1 VCWTGGDWF
10 TLRQILVII
19 FAFLKLYMAH
29 RILPGKYCKPNC
41 TFIERYASP
50 FSYME
55 NAAAI
60 ENALLY
66 TLEQGIRTGD
76 FGDKN
81 IPSLNTTQFAEVII
95 NNFGKGRNNAKELT
109 NKPAIQ
115 TVFKLEPCWSLEME
129 QEP

>member
-1 VCWTGGDWF
+1 
-10 TLRQILVII
+10 
-19 FAFLKLYMAH
+19 
-29 RILPGKYCKPNC
+29 
-41 TFIERYASP
+41 
-50 FSYME
+50 ME